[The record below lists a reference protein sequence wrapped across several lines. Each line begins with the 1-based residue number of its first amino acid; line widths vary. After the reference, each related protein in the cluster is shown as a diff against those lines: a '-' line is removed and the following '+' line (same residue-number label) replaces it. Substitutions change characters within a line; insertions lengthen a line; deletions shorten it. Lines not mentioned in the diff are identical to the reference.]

1 MFLFVKIEK
10 PYIHSCYFDVFTDE
24 KYCKEAIQIAH
35 FNKKCP
41 LFRFQSRGRFFYL
54 II

>member
-24 KYCKEAIQIAH
+24 KYCKNAIPIAH
-35 FNKKCP
+35 FKKNA
-41 LFRFQSRGRFFYL
+41 LSLGFKAGGVFS
-54 II
+54 I